1 MSVHITHLDLLY
13 MDLPGAIGAYLVRDD
28 QGAAVLI
35 EAGPANTIVHLE
47 QALAAHSMRIEDL
60 DACCITHIHLD
71 HAGAAGILAQRG
83 VPIHV
88 HAFGMQHLVDPSK
101 LLASAKRIYGAGMQ
115 TLWGT
120 TIPAPDSMVHP
131 VEDQDVIEIGG
142 IQLRAVE
149 TPGHARHHHAF
160 ALQLDDDMVCFSG
173 DAAAML
179 LPGTDFVSVPMPP
192 PEFDLELWLKSVEL
206 LRNGPWSTL
215 LLTHGGAVKEI
226 DAHLDRFTSSML
238 GQIELITAHIK
249 SETPEASFLAEYRHL
264 LAQEA
269 AASGVPSAMF
279 GEFVTDNLL
288 GMNIAGIR
296 RWQAKMG

>member
-1 MSVHITHLDLLY
+1 MPVHIIPLDLLY
-13 MDLPGAIGAYLVRDD
+13 MDLPGAIGAYLVRDE
-28 QGAAVLI
+28 QGTAVLI
-35 EAGPANTIVHLE
+35 EAGPANTIAHLE
-47 QALAAHSMRIEDL
+47 QALAAHSMCIEDL

-71 HAGAAGILAQRG
+71 HAGAAGVLAQRG

-88 HAFGMQHLVDPSK
+88 HAFGMQHLIDPSK

-115 TLWGT
+115 TLWGE
-120 TIPAPDSMVHP
+120 TIPAPSSMVHP
-131 VEDQDVIEIGG
+131 VEDQDVIAIGD
-142 IQLRAVE
+142 IRLRAIE

-160 ALQLDDDMVCFSG
+160 ELELDDHSVCFSG

-215 LLTHGGAVKEI
+215 LLTHGGAVPNI
-226 DAHLDRFTSSML
+226 DAHLDRFTASML
-238 GQIELITAHIK
+238 RQVELITSRMK
-249 SETPEASFLAEYRHL
+249 DGTPEASLLAEYRNM

-269 AASGVPSAMF
+269 AASGVPKAMF
-279 GEFVTDNLL
+279 DEFVTDNLL